1 VTVRSR
7 FRFNRALAWAL
18 ACGALAGACGGGEAA
33 PGTGD
38 GSGLPGSGG
47 TATSGGGTGNANGG
61 TASNVGG
68 AGQILDPTVFV
79 PAQAGLRRLTVAQ
92 YRNSVTD
99 LFGAAALPT
108 TQIEKDSSL
117 SGFISIAAARLAV
130 SATITE
136 QFESAALEIA
146 HAALADT
153 AGRATLL
160 GCTPAGVTDDA
171 CTSAFLGSLGR
182 RAWRRP
188 LMATE
193 LSGLTALVAPIQ
205 TGLNDYYGGLEYG
218 IAALLQSPYFLYRHE
233 IGSEDPGNPG
243 FARFD
248 DHELATRLSYFLWNT
263 TPDDELLDA
272 ADAAQ
277 LSTTDGFNAQVTRL
291 LASPRAGD
299 AIKNF
304 FTEYFRLNDLDSLPQ
319 LPATYPQNTATIG
332 PAMREETARFM
343 ANIALAPNVDY
354 RTMFDS
360 RETFVNAELAAL
372 YGLPAVAGG
381 DFVPVTLPEDGLRA
395 GFLGQASFLALNS
408 HATSTSPT
416 YRGKFI
422 QEMLRCQA
430 VPPPPMNVPPL
441 PDDATAGNQTMRQKL
456 EMHREVEPCRTC
468 HELMD
473 PMGLAFENFDAMGV
487 FRTMDAGQ
495 VIDAS
500 GELNG
505 QPFAGPRELVALL
518 RNDPLVGQCAAR
530 NLYRYALGHVEGAEG
545 NEAPAIDQIV
555 SSFEGSQFQFTSL
568 VQAIVTSP
576 AFSTAALP
584 SQTPIDPNGMGGAG
598 GAGGADNMGGMGG
611 MDVGQGGA
619 AVVIANPTY
628 AADIAPILEANCEPC
643 HTTEAKGGF
652 NWSYDTLVTNSQITS
667 ALADT
672 CKYLDDT
679 DRRIVPGDPDH
690 SLLWMKLALDQHQLE
705 ANGCGDHMPQAPS
718 PHILTTAQLDTIR
731 RWIVQGAMP

>member
-1 VTVRSR
+1 MS
-7 FRFNRALAWAL
+7 
-18 ACGALAGACGGGEAA
+18 
-33 PGTGD
+33 
-38 GSGLPGSGG
+38 GSGG
-47 TATSGGGTGNANGG
+47 TASSAGGTGNNGG

-68 AGQILDPTVFV
+68 AGQIIDPAVFV
-79 PAQAGLRRLTVAQ
+79 PAQGGLRRLTVAQ

-99 LFGAAALPT
+99 LFGAGALPT
-108 TQIEKDSSL
+108 TQIEPDSSL
-117 SGFISIAAARLAV
+117 SGFISIAAARLAL

-136 QFESAALEIA
+136 QFETSALEIA
-146 HAALADT
+146 HAALADV

-160 GCTPAGVTDDA
+160 GCTPAAVTDDA
-171 CTSAFLGSLGR
+171 CTSMFLSKIGR

-188 LMATE
+188 LTTNE
-193 LSGLTALVAPIQ
+193 LAGLTALVAPIQ

-233 IGSEDPGNPG
+233 IGSPDAANPG
-243 FARFD
+243 FAKLD

-263 TPDDELLDA
+263 TPDDALLDA
-272 ADAAQ
+272 ADAQQ
-277 LSTTDGFNAQVTRL
+277 LTTADGFSAQVTRL
-291 LASPRAGD
+291 LAAPRATD
-299 AIKNF
+299 AVKNF
-304 FTEYFRLNDLDSLPQ
+304 FTEYFRLNDLDNLPQ

-332 PAMREETARFM
+332 AAMREETARFM
-343 ANIALAPNVDY
+343 ASIALAPNVDY

-372 YGLPAVAGG
+372 YGLPAVAGA
-381 DFVPVTLPEDGLRA
+381 DFVPVTLPDDGLRA
-395 GFLGQASFLALNS
+395 GFLGQGSFLALNS

-422 QEMLRCQA
+422 QEMLRCQSI
-430 VPPPPMNVPPL
+430 PPPPMNVPPL
-441 PDDATAGNQTMRQKL
+441 PDDAAAANQTMRQKL

-468 HELMD
+468 HQLMD

-487 FRTMDAGQ
+487 FRTMDVGQ

-500 GELNG
+500 GELDG
-505 QPFAGPRELVALL
+505 QPFTGPRELVTML
-518 RNDPLVGQCAAR
+518 RNDPLVGRCAAR
-530 NLYRYALGHVEGAEG
+530 NLFRYALGHVEGVEG
-545 NEAPAIDQIV
+545 NEAPAVDQIV
-555 SSFEGSQFQFTSL
+555 SAFEGSQYQFTSL

-576 AFSTAALP
+576 AFNTTAVP
-584 SQTPIDPNGMGGAG
+584 SQTPIDDPNGQGGAG
-598 GAGGADNMGGMGG
+598 GAGGTSGMGGAAG

-619 AVVIANPTY
+619 PVVVANPTY
-628 AADIAPILEANCEPC
+628 ATDIAPILMANCEPC

-652 NWSYDTLVTNSQITS
+652 NWSYDTLVTNSDITS
-667 ALADT
+667 ELAGT
-672 CKYLDDT
+672 CKYIDASKL
-679 DRRIVPGDPDH
+679 RVVPGDPDH

-718 PHILTTAQLDTIR
+718 PHVLTTAQLDTIR